1 MENKRYLDKVVGSLV
16 RSTEIDY
23 EGKEL
28 YVPFTNYSFHMFFPS
43 LYRHYNHFYEYCVK
57 QFGLTL
63 EEVDYVWDQ
72 WESIVQNKLWENE
85 K

>member
-1 MENKRYLDKVVGSLV
+1 
-16 RSTEIDY
+16 
-23 EGKEL
+23 
-28 YVPFTNYSFHMFFPS
+28 MFFPS

-63 EEVDYVWDQ
+63 EEVDYVWEQ